1 VARFVAG
8 ALAVACLVAVAP
20 AGAADTA
27 EHNVTVKGKPIYTP
41 TGITVHRGD
50 TLTITATGTI
60 TFGGGQIANLGPQ
73 GIPWGEE
80 CDRIANP
87 HQRRFPWPLRGAPCW
102 SLLGRIGK
110 EKAIEIGPSSRFTA
124 DRNGELLL
132 GVNDNFV
139 RDNTGSWD
147 AKVTVTPAG
156 VAPPSKKSSKGAAVT
171 IAFIGALLLL
181 AFLLVLF
188 FARRRRRRGEP
199 DETAPAPAAHFPP
212 APVVPGA
219 EPAAAVPILVGS
231 EPEAEPMPVV
241 PPIPTAPPDPESID
255 VNIFEVEFTN
265 GLQLGVGYN
274 HFPEGTLLN
283 WRVTQGH
290 KPVAAGSFITQGG
303 GSTNHYE
310 TVPLGVKLQGRDSEP
325 DGADVQFDWNINGV
339 PFRYSVRRDPN
350 C

>member
-1 VARFVAG
+1 MAGLVAG
-8 ALAVACLVAVAP
+8 ALAFACLVAVVP
-20 AGAADTA
+20 AGAA
-27 EHNVTVKGKPIYTP
+27 EHNVTVNGKPIYTH
-41 TGITVHRGD
+41 TGIAVRKGD
-50 TLTITATGTI
+50 TVTITASGKI
-60 TFGGGQIANLGPQ
+60 AFGGGKISGLGPG
-73 GIPWGEE
+73 GIPWGTE
-80 CDRIANP
+80 CDAIANP

-110 EKAIEIGPSSRFTA
+110 HKAIEIGPSQTFTA
-124 DRNGELLL
+124 AHDGELLL
-132 GVNDNFV
+132 GVNDNFT
-139 RDNTGSWD
+139 RDNTGTWD

-156 VAPPSKKSSKGAAVT
+156 VAPPSKKSSKGTAVT
-171 IAFIGALLLL
+171 IVFIGALLLL

-188 FARRRRRRGEP
+188 FARRRRTRR
-199 DETAPAPAAHFPP
+199 APVEMAAAAAAQFPP
-212 APVVPGA
+212 P
-219 EPAAAVPILVGS
+219 
-231 EPEAEPMPVV
+231 PVV

-274 HFPEGTLLN
+274 HFPDGTLLN

-310 TVPLGVKLQGRDSEP
+310 TVPLGIKLQGRDSEP